1 MSETTTLTARRLFD
15 GEEFIENTRL
25 VIRDGVVAEVGSS
38 DGNSDL
44 RFDTGMIVPGFV
56 DLQVNGGGGYLL
68 NDTPT
73 LETIREICA
82 AHIRLGSTSILP
94 TLITDSAEKVRA
106 ALEAAVAAQRT
117 NVPGFFGLHLE
128 GPHLAKTR
136 KGAHYPGLMRE
147 MTADDL
153 DLLVGAASELPRLRV
168 TLAPE
173 MVSNDQIATLAEAG
187 VVVSLGHS
195 DCTASAALAAAD
207 AGASCVTH
215 LFNAMSPLNHR
226 EPGLVGAALESG
238 KLDAGLIADGF
249 HVDPIAIRIALAS
262 KSGPGRIFLVSDAM
276 SVTGSELTSF
286 TLGSR
291 KILRHEGRLTLED
304 GTLAGADLDIRTA
317 VAFMVETVGL
327 EQAEALRMATSYPAS
342 TMRAAGKAG
351 SLKPGAPANFLHLSE
366 EFGLEG
372 VWLNGSAYAA

>member
-1 MSETTTLTARRLFD
+1 MSETTTLTARHLFD
-15 GEEFIENTRL
+15 GEEFIDNARL
-25 VIRDGVVAEVGSS
+25 VMRDGVVAEVGSS
-38 DGNSDL
+38 GGNGDL

-68 NDTPT
+68 NDAPT

-106 ALEAAVAAQRT
+106 ALEAAVAAQRA

-153 DLLVGAASELPRLRV
+153 DLLVSAASELPRLMV

-187 VVVSLGHS
+187 IVVSLGHS
-195 DCTASAALAAAD
+195 DCAASAALAAAD

-262 KSGPGRIFLVSDAM
+262 KRGPGRIFLVSDAM
-276 SVTGSELTSF
+276 SVAGSELTSF

-327 EQAEALRMATSYPAS
+327 ELAEALRMATSYPAS
-342 TMRAAGKAG
+342 TMRAAGRAG
-351 SLKPGAPANFLHLSE
+351 SLKLGAPANFLHLSE
-366 EFGLEG
+366 DFDLEG